1 MNIVLTD
8 TELSYR
14 KEQITK
20 SIDGLKSALAEM
32 ERLRD
37 AISMEIKMNR
47 TREEV
52 KLLIRLRKEHPGAIV
67 VIKNLD
73 NLTRVYGNEDIAKVK
88 KIMYCNDY
96 WDETLNK
103 IDGLNDGTVCDLL
116 LLTDND
122 MEKLGES
129 YNVVFADLKEKTGA

>member
-52 KLLIRLRKEHPGAIV
+52 KLLTRLRKEHPGAIV

-116 LLTDND
+116 LFTDND